1 VHRATSIS
9 YNNPER
15 IWAIHIKVE
24 DIGSMSSHKTRAQLT
39 VTPNLTRFGQKYH
52 ANNLTNPG
60 FPDFTDRYS
69 KQKRQ
74 IPIMNGEWRESANGK
89 LNMWR
94 EVQVL
99 LIDDNQS
106 RRHDMKVILDFVGEA
121 TFASGSAD
129 WRQVVGETP
138 GEHFACAFIGAVPD
152 LGRLMKELLDWEKTL
167 PLVLVNGNGAAG
179 DDDEETER
187 AVIAQIE
194 TPPLYTKLMD
204 TLHRAQVYRDQ
215 VSADPVRAHRRE
227 AQLFRSLVG
236 TSRSVVKVREL
247 MAQVADK
254 DVSVLITGESG
265 TGKEVVSRN
274 LHYHSHRRHKP
285 FVPVNCGAIP
295 QELLESELFGHEK
308 GAFTGAITSRPGR
321 FELAQGG
328 TIFLDEIGDMPLHM
342 QVKLLRVLQ
351 EKTYERVGGTKTME
365 ADVRVIAATHQ
376 NLEKLIEEGKF
387 REDLYYRINVFPIE
401 MPPLR
406 ERTEDIP
413 LLLNELVARIENE
426 KRGSIRF
433 NSAAIMALCRHEWPG
448 NVRELANLVER
459 LVITHPYGVIGVSD
473 LPKRF
478 RHVDDLDEERELPEE
493 VAAPAGPGYVSMD
506 APALLPVNGIDLKE
520 YLNNL
525 EYNLIKQALDDCN
538 GVVARAAEKLKI
550 RRTTLVEKMRKFD
563 LNRV

>member
-1 VHRATSIS
+1 
-9 YNNPER
+9 
-15 IWAIHIKVE
+15 
-24 DIGSMSSHKTRAQLT
+24 
-39 VTPNLTRFGQKYH
+39 
-52 ANNLTNPG
+52 
-60 FPDFTDRYS
+60 
-69 KQKRQ
+69 
-74 IPIMNGEWRESANGK
+74 MNGEWREPANK
-89 LNMWR
+89 DNNMWR

-99 LIDDNQS
+99 LIDDDQQ

-121 TFASGSAD
+121 TYAAGAAD
-129 WRQVVGETP
+129 WRGVVGDKP
-138 GEHFACAFIGAVPD
+138 GAEFACAFIGNVPS
-152 LGRLMKELLDWEKTL
+152 LSRQLTALLEWEKNL
-167 PLVLVNGNGAAG
+167 PIVLLNGTGNAEEL
-179 DDDEETER
+179 DEELER
-187 AVIAQIE
+187 SVIARIE
-194 TPPLYTKLMD
+194 TPPMYTKLMD

-215 VSADPVRAHRRE
+215 VSADPIRAHRRE

-236 TSRSVVKVREL
+236 TSRSVIKVREL

-308 GAFTGAITSRPGR
+308 GAFTGAISSRPGR

-351 EKTYERVGGTKTME
+351 ERTFERIGGNKTIE

-376 NLEKLIEEGKF
+376 NLEKLIEDGKF

-478 RHVDDLDEERELPEE
+478 RHVDDLDEEKELPEE
-493 VAAPAGPGYVSMD
+493 VAPSSGPGYVSMD

-525 EYNLIKQALDDCN
+525 EFNLIKQALDDCN

-550 RRTTLVEKMRKFD
+550 RRTTLVEKMRKYD